1 MVDTVSDWSRV
12 DRSHVVAAIA
22 ECDRLGS
29 REFLTRYRFG
39 RAKASS
45 VWHGGQEYDSK
56 AILGLALLHATDRP
70 ATKDD
75 FSAGE
80 GAASRLL
87 AGMGFDVVVDAEAIE
102 AEDRVLAERAL
113 GGESAPTS
121 SPAASRTRA
130 VRKPAAAKKP
140 ATPKTVKKVA
150 RPNLIDAP
158 TQVCPTCFMALPL
171 TEVCDN
177 CG

>member
-1 MVDTVSDWSRV
+1 MSDWSRV
-12 DRSHVVAAIA
+12 ERSHVLAAIA

-29 REFLTRYRFG
+29 REFLSRYRFG

-56 AILGLALLHATDRP
+56 AILGLALLHATGRP

-87 AGMGFDVVVDAEAIE
+87 TGMGFDVVVDEEALESENQALAARAVEAEATP
-102 AEDRVLAERAL
+102 V
-113 GGESAPTS
+113 
-121 SPAASRTRA
+121 SPAARPATRRA
-130 VRKPAAAKKP
+130 PATKKPAA
-140 ATPKTVKKVA
+140 PKTVKKVA
-150 RPNLIDAP
+150 RPNLVDQPA
-158 TQVCPTCFMALPL
+158 QLCPTCFMALPL
-171 TEVCDN
+171 TGICDN
-177 CG
+177 CD